1 MMDMDLWMVILLAL
15 LIGVQILLLV
25 GLVLN
30 VNKILERATGIGRH
44 LRRAED
50 SGVGAQLTEAVTQLE
65 SIAHS
70 LDRVAMRC
78 DALDERVGEIAKGG
92 AGGGS
97 LAPEAIAAI
106 KDGIAELQV
115 PLHEIRDILGR
126 TKTERLS
133 DEIRR
138 TLHNMGYDRVTIKS
152 DLALVDEN
160 EAKIQVEVAREGVT
174 AKGYVLL
181 RDGGI
186 VDQKISKPYE
196 MFP

>member
-1 MMDMDLWMVILLAL
+1 MGDMDLWMVILLAVL
-15 LIGVQILLLV
+15 VGVQIVLLV

-30 VNKILERATGIGRH
+30 VNKILDRATGIRRH
-44 LRRAED
+44 LQQAED
-50 SGVGAQLTEAVTQLE
+50 SGVGAQLTEAVAQLE

-78 DALDERVGEIAKGG
+78 DALDERVGEMASTG
-92 AGGGS
+92 GGGS
-97 LAPEAIAAI
+97 LGPEAVAAI
-106 KDGIAELQV
+106 KDGIGALQD
-115 PLHEIRDILGR
+115 PLREIRDLLGR

-133 DEIRR
+133 DEIKR
-138 TLHNMGYDRVTIKS
+138 TLHNMGYDRVTIKT
-152 DLALVDEN
+152 DLAAVDES

-181 RDGGI
+181 RDGGV

>member
-1 MMDMDLWMVILLAL
+1 MGDMDLWMVILLAVL
-15 LIGVQILLLV
+15 VGVQIVLLV

-30 VNKILERATGIGRH
+30 VNKILDRATGIRRH
-44 LRRAED
+44 LQQAED
-50 SGVGAQLTEAVTQLE
+50 SGVGAQLTEAVAQLE

-78 DALDERVGEIAKGG
+78 DALDERVGELASGG
-92 AGGGS
+92 AGGGG
-97 LAPEAIAAI
+97 LGPEAVAAI
-106 KDGIAELQV
+106 KDGIGALQN
-115 PLHEIRDILGR
+115 PLREIRDLLGR

-133 DEIRR
+133 DEIKR
-138 TLHNMGYDRVTIKS
+138 TLHNMGYDRVTIKT
-152 DLALVDEN
+152 DLATVDES

-181 RDGGI
+181 RDGGV